1 MRKIRPT
8 KLDECRD
15 THLSSITCRTVGHN
29 RKLTRISSPLI
40 DISCC
45 ASRAK
50 SPVRAILI
58 ANLSHAADQKRNESG
73 LTMQHVIVLNDGG
86 TELNRRRQPFQRW
99 TLSVT
104 PFQSRISFVKVASL
118 L

>member
-1 MRKIRPT
+1 
-8 KLDECRD
+8 
-15 THLSSITCRTVGHN
+15 
-29 RKLTRISSPLI
+29 
-40 DISCC
+40 
-45 ASRAK
+45 
-50 SPVRAILI
+50 
-58 ANLSHAADQKRNESG
+58 
-73 LTMQHVIVLNDGG
+73 MQHVIVLNDGG